1 MNLLASMRY
10 LVALNEHR
18 HFGRAAL
25 ASHITQPALSNALRA
40 LEREFGV
47 LIVKRGR
54 TFAGLT
60 AEGEAVLAT
69 AQRMLHEQDLLRERL
84 RSDADRPSGGL
95 RLAAVPTA
103 QPILARFA
111 IALQQ
116 RHPGI
121 TPTVVSMSSQEIET
135 ALDSMAVDM
144 ALGYIERTQ
153 VREVSLTVWPQFIER
168 YYFVRR
174 LPPQRRPVAEG
185 VYAGPPLSWAEAAQQ
200 PLCLLSSEMH
210 NRSIV
215 DGAFREAGCTVRP
228 ALDANSIHTLASTIA
243 AGSLAGVLPDVTL
256 ELLRGG
262 AFEARPLVAPVLE
275 TPLGFMSYRT
285 DRVSRALEA
294 AVALL
299 QDETW
304 LASLRG
310 LSAPALLKPAPRP
323 SRA

>member
-60 AEGEAVLAT
+60 VEGEAVLAT
-69 AQRMLHEQDLLRERL
+69 AQRMLHEQELLRQRL
-84 RSDADRPSGGL
+84 RSEAERPSGGL

-103 QPILARFA
+103 MPILTRFA
-111 IALQQ
+111 VELQ
-116 RHPGI
+116 RLHPAI
-121 TPTVVSMSSQEIET
+121 TPTVVSLSSQEIET

-153 VREVSLTVWPQFIER
+153 VREVSLMIWPQFVER

-174 LPPQRRPVAEG
+174 LPAARRGPREG
-185 VYAGPPLSWAEAAQQ
+185 VQAGPPMAWAEAAEQ
-200 PLCLLSSEMH
+200 PLCLLTSDMH
-210 NRSIV
+210 NRAIV
-215 DGAFREAGCTVRP
+215 DSAIREGGGMVRP
-228 ALDANSIHTLASTIA
+228 AMDTNSIYTLAATLG
-243 AGSLAGVLPDVTL
+243 AGMLGGVLPDVTL
-256 ELLRGG
+256 ELLHGG
-262 AFEARPLVAPVLE
+262 AFEARPLVEPVME
-275 TPLGFMSYRT
+275 TALGFMSYRSE
-285 DRVSRALEA
+285 RVSRALEA
-294 AVALL
+294 AIALL
-299 QDETW
+299 QDEGW
-304 LASLRG
+304 LTSLRK
-310 LSAPALLKPAPRP
+310 LPTPPVAAA
-323 SRA
+323 A

>member
-60 AEGEAVLAT
+60 AEGEAVLST
-69 AQRMLHEQDLLRERL
+69 AQRMLHEQDLLIQRL
-84 RSDADRPSGGL
+84 RSESNLPGGSL

-103 QPILARFA
+103 TPILARFA
-111 IALQQ
+111 VELQR

-121 TPTVVSMSSQEIET
+121 TPTVLSMGSQEIET

-144 ALGYIERTQ
+144 ALGYIGRTQ
-153 VREVSLTVWPQFIER
+153 VREVSLMVWPQFVER
-168 YYFVRR
+168 YYFVQR
-174 LPPQRRPVAEG
+174 LPGAQQASAEG
-185 VYAGPPLSWAEAAQQ
+185 VQAGPPMRWSEAAQQ
-200 PLCLLSSEMH
+200 PLCLLTSDMH
-210 NRSIV
+210 NRAIV
-215 DGAFREAGCTVRP
+215 DSAFREAGCTVRP
-228 ALDANSIHTLASTIA
+228 AMDTNSINTLTSAIR
-243 AGSLAGVLPDVTL
+243 AGALAGVLPDVTL
-256 ELLRGG
+256 ELLHGG
-262 AFEARPLVAPVLE
+262 AFEARPLTEPALE

-294 AVALL
+294 AIALV
-299 QDETW
+299 QDEDW

-310 LSAPALLKPAPRP
+310 LSAPALLP
-323 SRA
+323 SAA

>member
-60 AEGEAVLAT
+60 AEGEAVLST
-69 AQRMLHEQDLLRERL
+69 ARRMLHEQELLIERL
-84 RSDADRPSGGL
+84 GSEANLPGGTL

-103 QPILARFA
+103 TPILARFA
-111 IALQQ
+111 VELQR

-121 TPTVVSMSSQEIET
+121 TPTVLSMSSQEIET
-135 ALDSMAVDM
+135 ALDGMAVDM
-144 ALGYIERTQ
+144 ALGYIGRTQ
-153 VREVSLTVWPQFIER
+153 VREVSLMVWPQFVER

-174 LPPQRRPVAEG
+174 LPPARRPRAPG
-185 VYAGPPLSWAEAAQQ
+185 VHAGEPMRWDEAAQQ
-200 PLCLLSSEMH
+200 PLCLLTSDMH
-210 NRSIV
+210 NRAIV
-215 DGAFREAGCTVRP
+215 DSAFREAGCTVRP
-228 ALDANSIHTLASTIA
+228 AMDTNSIYTLTSTIS
-243 AGSLAGVLPDVTL
+243 AGALAGVLPDVTL
-256 ELLRGG
+256 ELLHGG
-262 AFEARPLVAPVLE
+262 VFEARPLLQPTLE
-275 TPLGFMSYRT
+275 TPLGFMSYRS

-294 AVALL
+294 AIALL
-299 QDETW
+299 QDAQW
-304 LASLRG
+304 LESLRG
-310 LSAPALLKPAPRP
+310 LSAPTLLP
-323 SRA
+323 